1 MEKIHYDGHD
11 QYCCAQV
18 KQFLNGIL
26 TFVNVTF
33 YYSFTFL
40 KKRHATVFM
49 HPVRDDIAPG
59 YSNVVKRPM
68 DLSTIKKNIEAG
80 SIKSTIEFQRD
91 VMLMFTNA
99 IMYNSSNHDVHKIA
113 IEMYKEVLTEIEV
126 NNFNF

>member
-1 MEKIHYDGHD
+1 
-11 QYCCAQV
+11 
-18 KQFLNGIL
+18 
-26 TFVNVTF
+26 
-33 YYSFTFL
+33 
-40 KKRHATVFM
+40 M